1 MEHKAPTRHTPTKDR
16 MSLKRCRDQWPG
28 IPFPVSGQRR
38 VTRRYRVTRTRNF
51 SKNTKGR
58 PEHHEG
64 QEEAK
69 KEDRMARKDI
79 DDGKDEEGE
88 ETGRPNVVVPFVRP
102 SLTAS
107 SFCLS
112 IGHVIST
119 RSILLFLR
127 AHIEGMSRRTYIGY
141 VTSARLFRRSGS
153 HAKSRRGHV

>member
-58 PEHHEG
+58 PEHREG

-79 DDGKDEEGE
+79 DDGKDEEEE
-88 ETGRPNVVVPFVRP
+88 ETGRPNVGLFPSYVPHCLFFLPLDRTRYIHQID
-102 SLTAS
+102 LTIPPRSHRRNVTKNVYRLCNICATVPA
-107 SFCLS
+107 FW
-112 IGHVIST
+112 VT
-119 RSILLFLR
+119 R
-127 AHIEGMSRRTYIGY
+127 
-141 VTSARLFRRSGS
+141 
-153 HAKSRRGHV
+153 